1 MIPKGPGDGQKNLTP
16 EQLAEI
22 RDCWGMGVSLRTL
35 ATQHGV
41 TECELQRKLGIPP
54 RRAPEP
60 PAGKGGLIGPEHIQ
74 QMNRRKAMLKTLR
87 EETEG
92 GGNG

>member
-22 RDCWGMGVSLRTL
+22 RDCWGMGVSLRFL
-35 ATQHGV
+35 ATQFGV
-41 TECELQRKLGIPP
+41 PECELRQQLGATP

-60 PAGKGGLIGPEHIQ
+60 PAGEGGLIEPKHIQ
-74 QMNRRKAMLKTLR
+74 QMAKRKAMLKTLR